1 LQADSGAWQVTL
13 DGKSLDEA
21 FRDLKKC
28 PSTSEVDHRHHIVA
42 IAEPTIFCIRARDGT
57 AYGKVKINKLFKDRI
72 ELDWVYLP
80 AAGRPFHYGVLL
92 NVL

>member
-1 LQADSGAWQVTL
+1 M
-13 DGKSLDEA
+13 SLEEA

-28 PSTSEVDHRHHIVA
+28 PSTSEVDHKLYIVA

-72 ELDWVYLP
+72 ELGLFAGSKAIISLWGAAQCGLGDRFVADP
-80 AAGRPFHYGVLL
+80 AV
-92 NVL
+92 